1 MYEWIC
7 AMKVHVPKHPLQFQI
22 DEAARGLLT
31 YCATLDTVIE
41 TSAADVQQLLKF
53 HMLPARVQFFAAWEG
68 TYLQWYFLK
77 SLASYITLS
86 AWQKATNEID
96 SKAKQQPNNTE
107 AKRSVWKDHI
117 ADIYKYD

>member
-1 MYEWIC
+1 MCIKYIKTFLFSYFYNIVCLFGMYEWIC
-7 AMKVHVPKHPLQFQI
+7 ATKVHVPKHPLQFQI

-68 TYLQWYFLK
+68 TYLQ
-77 SLASYITLS
+77 
-86 AWQKATNEID
+86 
-96 SKAKQQPNNTE
+96 
-107 AKRSVWKDHI
+107 
-117 ADIYKYD
+117 